1 LDFARPFRFVFEDPD
16 WQRKIA
22 IGALFT
28 ILSFLIVGIFF
39 VAGYVVHVARNV
51 MRGESRPLPEWDGKY
66 GEYFSEGLRVAAVVF
81 LYVLPLVLIW
91 LFLAGG
97 MAVLGLVGDENV
109 AAAGGLVFGC
119 SAAIIAVL
127 GIVVSLILPAALLMY
142 AATGSISA
150 AFNFREIFEFIVDN
164 VVNYVLAFIIHLVA
178 NFLSQFGIFLLCI
191 GLFFAVFWAN
201 LVSAYAFADAY
212 RIAKR
217 S

>member
-1 LDFARPFRFVFEDPD
+1 MDFARPFRFVFEDPD

-28 ILSFLIVGIFF
+28 ILSFLLVGIFF
-39 VAGYVVHVARNV
+39 VAGYLVQVARNV
-51 MRGESRPLPEWDGKY
+51 MRGEARPLPEWDEKY
-66 GEYFSEGLRVAAVVF
+66 GEYFTEGLRVAAVVF
-81 LYVLPLVLIW
+81 LYILPLVLVWI
-91 LFLAGG
+91 FLVGG
-97 MAVLGLVGDENV
+97 TAVLGVLGDENV

-127 GIVVSLILPAALLMY
+127 AIVVSLILPAALLMY
-142 AATGSISA
+142 TATGSISA
-150 AFNFREIFEFIVDN
+150 AFDFRAIFAFIIDN
-164 VVNYVLAFIIHLVA
+164 AVNYVLAYIVHLVA
-178 NFLSQFGIFLLCI
+178 NFLSQFGILLLCI